1 MGQCNLCIRNS
12 EEDIVESEI
21 ESVSVS
27 CASVTVREMD
37 EGWGSV
43 ICVSVA
49 VRGRSSRCG

>member
-1 MGQCNLCIRNS
+1 ML
-12 EEDIVESEI
+12 ESEI
-21 ESVSVS
+21 ESVG
-27 CASVTVREMD
+27 CASVAVREMD